1 MTISFETK
9 TSVFT
14 ENAELLGDIEQQ
26 DGGGWTFTAAVEMPL
41 SADELIQIGEY
52 VKALNERPSDMLVED
67 AKNMIE
73 RYRQTLKVIH
83 TWATVSDPA
92 GYEKSLQDIARLA
105 LDELNGVKG

>member
-1 MTISFETK
+1 MTLSFETK

-52 VKALNERPSDMLVED
+52 VKALNERPRDKVIED
-67 AKNMIE
+67 A
-73 RYRQTLKVIH
+73 RYIIGAMQRG
-83 TWATVSDPA
+83 ADA
-92 GYEKSLQDIARLA
+92 ADYAREISEW

>member
-14 ENAELLGDIEQQ
+14 DDAQLVGDIEEQ

-41 SADELIQIGEY
+41 SADELR
-52 VKALNERPSDMLVED
+52 A
-67 AKNMIE
+67 
-73 RYRQTLKVIH
+73 
-83 TWATVSDPA
+83 
-92 GYEKSLQDIARLA
+92 IADK